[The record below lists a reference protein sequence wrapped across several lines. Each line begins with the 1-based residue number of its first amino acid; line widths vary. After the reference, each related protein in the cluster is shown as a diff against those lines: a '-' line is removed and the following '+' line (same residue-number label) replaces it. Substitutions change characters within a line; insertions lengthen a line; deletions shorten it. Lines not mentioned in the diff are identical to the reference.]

1 MVVVKFFFFTIQDRL
16 LLNCGLNLNF
26 HRLKAKLQAIYKLK
40 IYTG

>member
-1 MVVVKFFFFTIQDRL
+1 MVVVKFFFTIQDRL